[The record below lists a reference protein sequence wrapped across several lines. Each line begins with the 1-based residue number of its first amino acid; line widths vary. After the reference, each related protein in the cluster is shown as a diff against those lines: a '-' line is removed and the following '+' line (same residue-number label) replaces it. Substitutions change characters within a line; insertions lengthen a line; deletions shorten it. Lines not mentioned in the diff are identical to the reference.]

1 MVRRLIAFALLIVTS
16 QVNADQHPILS
27 LVIDDLGY
35 SLSQGK
41 AAIALRGQHT
51 YAILPTASYSLKLA
65 EIARQQNKEVIL
77 HLPMQS
83 INMAINAE
91 PQALHAAMDE
101 NQLSENVQSLLA
113 RIPGIKGVNN
123 HMGSHLTRYDF
134 FMRPVMDIIRNFN
147 NDLYFLDSRTTTGSV
162 AYTQAIEAGLQSTTR
177 DIFLDN
183 EHENPASIRLQLQ
196 LWLTRARE
204 YGSAVAIGHPHANTL
219 SVLNEYLAEM
229 HDEFIFM
236 PISRLI
242 EVRKEASSIAQR

>member
-1 MVRRLIAFALLIVTS
+1 MVRLLIAFTLLIVTS
-16 QVNADQHPILS
+16 QVSADQHPILS

-41 AAIALRGQHT
+41 AAIELRGQHT

-83 INMAINAE
+83 INMAVNAE
-91 PQALHAAMDE
+91 PSALHAAMDE
-101 NQLSENVQSLLA
+101 NQLSEKVHNLLA

-123 HMGSHLTRYDF
+123 HMGSYLTRLDF
-134 FMRPVMDIIRNFN
+134 FMRPVMDIIHSFN
-147 NDLYFLDSRTTTGSV
+147 QDLYFLDSRTTPGSV

-204 YGSAVAIGHPHANTL
+204 HGSAIAIGHPHANTL
-219 SVLNEYLAEM
+219 SVLNEYLEEL
-229 HDEFIFM
+229 HDEFRFM
-236 PISRLI
+236 PVSRLI
-242 EVRKEASSIAQR
+242 ELRDESTSIAQR